1 MLDEARKKL
10 FSSLTIKNKKEK
22 EKKEEGRE
30 IGIKR
35 ERERGVKTFDPTS
48 EFVGKVLK
56 TWRDMWDGWKNLS
69 NRDRNRRIWNSPPP
83 LLLRGSPP
91 PHDSNPGKSAFFRVL
106 WERERE
112 KLNEGEFTSFN
123 PPPLAPDSFVQKHS
137 GGEKEAFALID
148 CTELFELVIFSPL
161 FPLNG
166 NRLRESLARSEEKK
180 KRGARLGDRLIPEIL
195 GWSGY
200 QEKWNE
206 GE

>member
-1 MLDEARKKL
+1 MGWVEESLESRSQSTDLK
-10 FSSLTIKNKKEK
+10 FS
-22 EKKEEGRE
+22 
-30 IGIKR
+30 
-35 ERERGVKTFDPTS
+35 
-48 EFVGKVLK
+48 
-56 TWRDMWDGWKNLS
+56 
-69 NRDRNRRIWNSPPP
+69 SPPP
-83 LLLRGSPP
+83 AKRISPP
-91 PHDSNPGKSAFFRVL
+91 SRFESGEKRVFSRPL
-106 WERERE
+106 RERERE

-123 PPPLAPDSFVQKHS
+123 PPPLAPNSFVQKHS

-180 KRGARLGDRLIPEIL
+180 KREARLGDRLIPEIL

>member
-1 MLDEARKKL
+1 MG
-10 FSSLTIKNKKEK
+10 
-22 EKKEEGRE
+22 GRISRIE
-30 IGIKR
+30 IAI
-35 ERERGVKTFDPTS
+35 
-48 EFVGKVLK
+48 
-56 TWRDMWDGWKNLS
+56 DGFEILLL
-69 NRDRNRRIWNSPPP
+69 P

-91 PHDSNPGKSAFFRVL
+91 PPLTIRIRGKARFFASFER
-106 WERERE
+106 ERERE

-123 PPPLAPDSFVQKHS
+123 PPPLAPNSFVQKHS